1 MALGASDIWKH
12 FDSLTK
18 PPRSLGRLEE
28 LALRLCV
35 IQQTLSPRT
44 KPRRLVLFAGDHGV
58 VASGVSAWPSEITA
72 LMVRTICSGK
82 AASTIFAKENGA
94 ETHVINV
101 GVSSDLSTDT
111 EPLNIASSIQY
122 HDRRVR
128 AGTRNLA
135 SEPALTPD
143 EFLRAVEIGKQEALA
158 AAAGGIPRRRG
169 WRNGNWQHN
178 GRSLFDDV
186 TRRCSGS

>member
-12 FDSLTK
+12 IDSLTK

-28 LALRLCV
+28 LALRLCL
-35 IQQTLSPRT
+35 IQQTTSPRT

-82 AASTIFAKENGA
+82 AASTIFAQENGI
-94 ETHVINV
+94 ETHVVNV
-101 GVSSDLSTDT
+101 GVSSDLATEL
-111 EPLNIASSIQY
+111 EPLHIATSIQY

-135 SEPALTPD
+135 IDVALTTD
-143 EFLRAVEIGKQEALA
+143 EFLAAIEVGKQEA
-158 AAAGGIPRRRG
+158 
-169 WRNGNWQHN
+169 
-178 GRSLFDDV
+178 
-186 TRRCSGS
+186 